1 MLHYKIRLRYKGTPS
16 RALNDEAYAIEAPSG
31 KSNKKAGEDYTVVN
45 CMVVERTLL
54 SALQKARGD
63 LHRKL
68 PGLQFERVETCER
81 IYPPLK

>member
-16 RALNDEAYAIEAPSG
+16 RALNDEAYAIEPPAG
-31 KSNKKAGEDYTVVN
+31 KGNKVADQDYTVVN

-68 PGLQFERVETCER
+68 PGLQFVRVETCER
-81 IYPPLK
+81 IYPPLR

>member
-1 MLHYKIRLRYKGTPS
+1 MLQYKIRLRYKGTSS
-16 RALNDEAYAIEAPSG
+16 RMLNDDAYAIEPS
-31 KSNKKAGEDYTVVN
+31 KSADSKTSSDEYTLVSCTVI
-45 CMVVERTLL
+45 ERTLL